1 MATQEEILAKANEVT
16 TGSAAASGIQYNN
29 ADGGLLKPAQ
39 SNRFIDFVVDQSVLM
54 QTSRVVR
61 MRTPSME
68 IDKVSVGSRLLKKA
82 TELTDDGTNAAVTFS
97 KVSLTSVKLRLDWAM
112 STESLEDNIEGSSL
126 EDHLAQ
132 IMARQT
138 ANDLDDLLINGNT
151 SSGNNLL
158 KALDGFTKRALAGA
172 TVVDEAGNNVS
183 RATYD
188 RVLRNMPNK
197 YLQRRNDLRF
207 FSGSGVVQDTAF
219 SLQNPNSATAATAG
233 APAPGST
240 YGEQA
245 FMNGSIRA
253 NGGPGSTGLSPY
265 GIPLVEIPLM
275 PETVAGDYSPTSGS
289 HGYVELTF
297 PNNRVVGIHR
307 DITLYRQFK
316 PKTDSIEYTQFM
328 RIASNIENLDSYVIA
343 KNVKLRTL

>member
-16 TGSAAASGIQYNN
+16 TGSAAGGIQYNN

-54 QTSRVVR
+54 KTSRVVR

-68 IDKVSVGSRLLKKA
+68 IDKVSVGSQLLKKA
-82 TELTDDGTNAAVTFS
+82 TELTDDGTNAQVTFS

-112 STESLEDNIEGSSL
+112 STESLEDNIEGASL

-132 IMARQT
+132 LMARQT

-151 SSGNNLL
+151 SSNNTLL
-158 KALDGFTKRALAGA
+158 KALDGFNKKALAGA
-172 TVVDEAGNNVS
+172 TVVDEAGNNIS

-245 FMNGSIRA
+245 FLNGSIRA

-265 GIPLVEIPLM
+265 GIPLIEIPLM
-275 PETVAGDYSPTSGS
+275 PENVSGDYSSASGS